1 MISIVTPVLNCS
13 IFIEQTIRSIQKL
26 TCDYEHIIVDGGSTD
41 GTLEVIEK
49 YGHIKLLHQN
59 GSQGMYEAIDQGIL
73 ASSGSIVSW
82 VNADDIIIAEKYDEL
97 VQEMELKKAH
107 LGYSDALYHFID
119 SYRYEFVPAVPFA
132 IYFLRRGIM
141 PFVQPSSIFTKELY
155 RQLGGLNFKTFKIIG
170 DRDFF
175 QRAAVI
181 DTLQIA
187 YLPAVT
193 TVFMRRDDT
202 LYYANQERVSV
213 ERSLTKRTEDNLFN
227 RLLLHLLR
235 FVRRVVRG

>member
-13 IFIEQTIRSIQKL
+13 TFIEQTIKSIQKL

-41 GTLEVIEK
+41 GTLEVINK

-59 GSQGMYEAIDQGIL
+59 GSQGMYQAIDQGIC
-73 ASSGSIVSW
+73 ASAGSIVSW

-97 VQEMELKKAH
+97 VQKMEQKRADLA
-107 LGYSDALYHFID
+107 YSDALYHFI
-119 SYRYEFVPAVPFA
+119 YGHRYEFVPAVPFGM
-132 IYFLRRGIM
+132 YFLRRGIM

-155 RQLGGLNFKTFKIIG
+155 ERLGGLDFRKFKIIG

-175 QRAAVI
+175 QRAADI
-181 DTLQIA
+181 GNLQIA
-187 YLPAVT
+187 YLPAIT

-202 LYYANQERVSV
+202 LYYANKERVSV
-213 ERSLTKRTEDNLFN
+213 ERSLTRRTEDSLFN
-227 RLLLHLLR
+227 RLLLHFFR
-235 FVRRVVRG
+235 FVRRVLRG